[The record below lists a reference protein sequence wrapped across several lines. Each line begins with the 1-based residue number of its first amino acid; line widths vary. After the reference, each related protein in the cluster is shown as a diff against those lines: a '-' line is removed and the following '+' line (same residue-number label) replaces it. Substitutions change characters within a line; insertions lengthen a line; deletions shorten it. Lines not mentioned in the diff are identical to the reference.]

1 MSEKMF
7 MPENYSSTVEQ
18 SSSMAKLFADAALG
32 GRRRELSAGEVIYEP
47 ATPADNV
54 YYIHRGQVRLYQV
67 GPEDARLVEI
77 LGPDVWFGVGALA
90 RTTAHESRA
99 IAVGPTL
106 VTEVPAEQLRAALA
120 QQPELLLEL
129 NRQLAEKLQA
139 ARDDAARLVFEDC
152 NQRLIRTLLHF
163 SGSAA
168 STRHDQE
175 VILKIT
181 HNQLAQAVG
190 VARETVSLALTQLRH
205 KNLLRTGRNQLVFN
219 PDALQQFRVR
229 ERKSANGAN
238 GAHGHGK
245 EVEQLA

>member
-1 MSEKMF
+1 
-7 MPENYSSTVEQ
+7 MPENYSTTVEQ
-18 SSSMAKLFADAALG
+18 SSMAKLFADAALG
-32 GRRRELSAGEVIYEP
+32 GRRRELSAGEVIFEP
-47 ATPADNV
+47 ATAADSV
-54 YYIHRGQVRLYQV
+54 YFIHRGQVRLYQV

-77 LGPDVWFGVGALA
+77 LGPDEWFGVGALA
-90 RTTAHESRA
+90 RTGAHESRA
-99 IAVGPTL
+99 IAVVPTL

-120 QQPELLLEL
+120 HRPEVLLEL

-175 VILKIT
+175 VVLKIT

-205 KNLLRTGRNQLVFN
+205 KNLLRTGRNQLIFN

-229 ERKSANGAN
+229 ERKSGANAANG
-238 GAHGHGK
+238 HGRA
-245 EVEQLA
+245 VEQLA